1 MMTAYII
8 KLLVLLPIM
17 GALIFAA
24 LWSYRKYQPALI
36 GAQKKRSIK
45 ILETLSIGSFGK
57 LVLIEFEG
65 QKILLSA
72 TRSRVERITQ
82 KDHES

>member
-8 KLLVLLPIM
+8 KLVVLLPIM

-24 LWSYRKYQPALI
+24 LWSYRKYQPALA
-36 GAQKKRSIK
+36 GARKERSIK
-45 ILETLSIGSFGK
+45 MLETLSIGNSGK

-65 QKILLSA
+65 KSILLSA
-72 TRSRVERITQ
+72 TRSRIERITE
-82 KDHES
+82 KDSAS